1 MESRFGEVI
10 FSGPFDGGLDA
21 AFDFDLGFKN
31 DFGKEADLGG
41 GVKPAVFATAVAAAA
56 SESSSCA
63 ILKNGLSL
71 SKSSIL
77 AWAPGGGAF
86 AADFVAGGDFTS
98 GAPFGLGFSSADGTD
113 GVTVESAG
121 KATSPFVESCP
132 EEVEVGKAVET
143 RGVLSA
149 TSSGSDP
156 KSTSSCGAG
165 GEGGTSAFASTGVV
179 DILLNLSS
187 TSDKSTGRHGSAS
200 DGMSLS
206 AGLSV
211 KE

>member
-1 MESRFGEVI
+1 MLS
-10 FSGPFDGGLDA
+10 L
-21 AFDFDLGFKN
+21 DFDLGFKD

-41 GVKPAVFATAVAAAA
+41 GVKPAFAAAAAA
-56 SESSSCA
+56 SESSSGA

-86 AADFVAGGDFTS
+86 AAAFVAGGDFTS
-98 GAPFGLGFSSADGTD
+98 GAPFGFGFTSADETD

-121 KATSPFVESCP
+121 KVASAMVESCP
-132 EEVEVGKAVET
+132 EEVEVGKAEAVET

-187 TSDKSTGRHGSAS
+187 TSDTSTVCHGSAS
-200 DGMSLS
+200 VGISLS

-211 KE
+211 RE